1 MLTLDGSQ
9 GEGGGQILRTS
20 LALSMC
26 TGMPFRI
33 ERIRASRT
41 RPGLMRQ
48 HLAAVL
54 AASEV
59 SSARVTGAQIGSQ
72 TLTFAPD
79 RIRGGEYRFATG
91 SAGSCTL
98 VLQTILPA
106 LLHAP
111 TASTVTLQG
120 GTHNPMAPPY
130 PFLERA
136 FAPVLRRMGA
146 NMTLKLGRHGF
157 YPAGG
162 GEVVAVIEPVGTLGV
177 IDLRERG
184 ERVNAYAESLMAAL
198 AENIAQRELAA
209 VSKALGWNDA
219 QLFERNLPRNEGPG
233 NSLHVTLVHRNVT
246 EVFSAFG
253 EIGVTSEAVA
263 KQVIDEVRRY
273 LASDGA
279 VGGHLAD
286 QLLVPMAL
294 AGGGTF
300 TTSEVTP
307 HTRTNAE
314 VIGRFLPVETD
325 IVASGGNAYT
335 VTMRRRQ
342 PR

>member
-26 TGMPFRI
+26 TGTPFRI
-33 ERIRASRT
+33 DRIRANRK
-41 RPGLMRQ
+41 RPGLMGQ

-54 AASEV
+54 ASAEV

-72 TLTFAPD
+72 SLTFAPD
-79 RIRGGEYRFATG
+79 RIRGGEYRFSTG

-106 LLHAP
+106 LLQAP

-136 FAPVLRRMGA
+136 FTPVLRTMGA
-146 NMTLKLGRHGF
+146 NITLKLNRHGF

-162 GEVVAVIEPVGTLGV
+162 GEIIVVIEPVRALGV
-177 IDLRERG
+177 LELSERG
-184 ERVNAYAESLMAAL
+184 ERVNAYAESLIAGL
-198 AENIAQRELAA
+198 PENIAQRELAA

-233 NSLHVTLVHRNVT
+233 NSLHVTIAHANVT

-253 EIGVTSEAVA
+253 ELGVTSEAVA

-307 HTRTNAE
+307 HLRTNAE
-314 VIGRFLPVETD
+314 VIGRFLPVETE
-325 IVASGGNAYT
+325 IVASGANAYR
-335 VTMRRRQ
+335 VTMRPRQ
-342 PR
+342 R

>member
-26 TGMPFRI
+26 TGLPFRI
-33 ERIRASRT
+33 ERIRANRKK
-41 RPGLMRQ
+41 PGLMRQ

-54 AASEV
+54 ASAEV

-79 RIRGGEYRFATG
+79 RVRGGEYRFATG

-146 NMTLKLGRHGF
+146 NITLKLNRHGF
-157 YPAGG
+157 YPGGG
-162 GEVVAVIEPVGTLGV
+162 GELVADIEPVGRLGV
-177 IDLRERG
+177 LDLKERG
-184 ERVNAYAESLMAAL
+184 ERVNAYAESLIAAL
-198 AENIAQRELAA
+198 PSSVAMRELAA
-209 VSKALGWNDA
+209 VSKALGWNDG

-233 NSLHVTLVHRNVT
+233 NALHVTLVRRNHT

-253 EIGVTSEAVA
+253 ERGVTAEAVA
-263 KQVIDEVRRY
+263 KQVIDEVRSY

-325 IVASGGNAYT
+325 IGMRGGNAHT
-335 VTMRRRQ
+335 VTMKPRQ
-342 PR
+342 SR

>member
-26 TGMPFRI
+26 TGTPFRI
-33 ERIRASRT
+33 ERIRANRKK
-41 RPGLMRQ
+41 PGLMRQ

-54 AASEV
+54 ASAEV

-79 RIRGGEYRFATG
+79 RVRGGEYRFATA

-106 LLHAP
+106 LLQASTP
-111 TASTVTLQG
+111 STVTLQG

-146 NMTLKLGRHGF
+146 NITLKLNRHGF

-162 GEVVAVIEPVGTLGV
+162 GEIAAAIEPVGALGV
-177 IDLRERG
+177 IDLSERG
-184 ERVNAYAESLMAAL
+184 ERVDAYAESLIAAL
-198 AENIAQRELAA
+198 AGNIAQRELAA
-209 VSKALGWNDA
+209 VSKALGWKDA

-253 EIGVTSEAVA
+253 ELGVTSEAVA
-263 KQVIDEVRRY
+263 KQVVEEVRSY

-294 AGGGTF
+294 AGAGTF
-300 TTSEVTP
+300 TTSDVTP
-307 HTRTNAE
+307 HLRTNAE

-325 IVASGGNAYT
+325 IVASGRNSYA
-335 VTMRRRQ
+335 VTMRRR
-342 PR
+342 RSR